1 MLLLLLH
8 FSLFLLLLD
17 QLLCFCSSSC
27 FWYCCCLCCCIPRLG
42 LICLCKISTQA
53 FLDVVLVREERDV
66 SAVAYMNMV
75 SLLDLEDGSGGG
87 GGGKPS
93 SSGGGNHNKRGM
105 RAVRGNG
112 RHISVKAAKALATW
126 Y

>member
-1 MLLLLLH
+1 M
-8 FSLFLLLLD
+8 
-17 QLLCFCSSSC
+17 
-27 FWYCCCLCCCIPRLG
+27 
-42 LICLCKISTQA
+42 
-53 FLDVVLVREERDV
+53 VLVREERDV

-87 GGGKPS
+87 VGSKSGS
-93 SSGGGNHNKRGM
+93 SSGGGNHNNRGM

-126 Y
+126 